1 MLGPWGPNSAQTLL
15 WGQRSIFRNTILI
28 FNIMIPSL
36 ENKLIFIIPE
46 KFKLR
51 KSLVVVVIDTRFI
64 FTTREIL
71 P

>member
-1 MLGPWGPNSAQTLL
+1 
-15 WGQRSIFRNTILI
+15 
-28 FNIMIPSL
+28 MIPSL